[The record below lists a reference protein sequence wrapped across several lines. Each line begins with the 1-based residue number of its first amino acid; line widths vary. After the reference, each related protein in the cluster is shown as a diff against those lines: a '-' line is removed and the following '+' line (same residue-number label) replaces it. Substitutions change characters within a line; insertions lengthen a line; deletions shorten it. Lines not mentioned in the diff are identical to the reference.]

1 MSGVPTTQSPE
12 PESPE
17 PSPQGAESSPPRPLD
32 ETQPLPAEHKRSRQR
47 KILTPLVLAA
57 FGLVLLLVAIWF
69 YPSATTGV
77 STPPYSILHISTNV
91 PVATI
96 DLYIVQESP
105 ALAEMR
111 VELTSDTP
119 VSNDKETTLGVAIP
133 SGTSFKGCP
142 AFTCPFSPG
151 APFWISG
158 LVFKRACTLDG
169 CVWAATANLF
179 VNARSFGAAF
189 NDVNATAAI
198 PEVMY
203 QGPGNP
209 NMQVTYD
216 IPAAASYDWSSF
228 PTLTVSN
235 STATWQVNL
244 VNGESPGR
252 TAVGINAAGQASHDT
267 RTFVAGALLGLAGG
281 AILSAVQ
288 EALHASD

>member
-1 MSGVPTTQSPE
+1 
-12 PESPE
+12 
-17 PSPQGAESSPPRPLD
+17 
-32 ETQPLPAEHKRSRQR
+32 LPAEHKRSRQR
-47 KILTPLVLAA
+47 KFLTALVLAA
-57 FGLVLLLVAIWF
+57 LGLVLLLVAIWF
-69 YPSATTGV
+69 YPSAATGV
-77 STPPYSILHISTNV
+77 STPPYSLLHISTNL
-91 PVATI
+91 PVTGI
-96 DLYIVQESP
+96 GLYIVQDSP
-105 ALAEMR
+105 AVAEMR
-111 VELTSDTP
+111 FELDSSTP
-119 VSNDKETTLGVAIP
+119 VSDAAETTLGVAIP

-151 APFWISG
+151 APYWMSG
-158 LVFKRACTLDG
+158 LVFRRVRTPYGSL
-169 CVWAATANLF
+169 WTATANLF

-203 QGPGNP
+203 QGPGTP
-209 NMQVTYD
+209 NIQVTYA

-228 PTLTVSN
+228 PTLRVSN
-235 STATWQVNL
+235 STATWQVDL